1 MRLTAIFTSENPP
14 ETNADVGS
22 QTGQRPLKID
32 SIYPVETPDGIE
44 LTLRLAGPIP
54 RGGAWLL
61 DLLIRAGLMFALAW
75 ALAWMQAIGYAI
87 LLLAWFMINWWYPV
101 LFEVL
106 AHGATPGKRA
116 AKIKVLMQDGT
127 PINWSASI
135 VRNLIRQI
143 DFLPIFYTTGLIA
156 MFCNGRFQ
164 RLGDLAA
171 GTIVIRTHRDPV
183 AHSALVDGPA
193 EPMSITLAAEEQRT
207 ILALAE
213 RSPRLNPDRAAE
225 LSSILA
231 PLTGIAG
238 RPAVKRIQSWARAL
252 RGVPS

>member
-1 MRLTAIFTSENPP
+1 M
-14 ETNADVGS
+14 
-22 QTGQRPLKID
+22 KID
-32 SIYPVETPDGIE
+32 SSYRVETPDGIE
-44 LTLRLAGPIP
+44 LSLSLAGPIP
-54 RGGAWLL
+54 RGGAWAL
-61 DLLIRAGLMFALAW
+61 DLLIRGGLMFALVW
-75 ALAWMQAIGYAI
+75 ALAWMQAIGSAI
-87 LLLAWFMINWWYPV
+87 LLIAWFMINWWYPV

-116 AKIKVLMQDGT
+116 AGIKVLMQDGT

-143 DFLPIFYTTGLIA
+143 DFLPLFYSTGLIA

-171 GTIVIRTHRDPV
+171 GTLVVRTRRDLTTH
-183 AHSALVDGPA
+183 ANLGEGPA
-193 EPMSITLAAEEQRT
+193 EPLSIPLQADEQRT

-231 PLTGIAG
+231 PITGVQG
-238 RPAVKRIQSWARAL
+238 RSAVARIQSWARAL
-252 RGVPS
+252 RGLPS